1 MVVAEEDLE
10 EAEADL
16 AGKGEE
22 GLEVVE
28 GVDLE
33 EEVDLAVLVVAVEV
47 ALVGM
52 EKNSVK
58 MVQAVLVVGM
68 AVDPG
73 MVEQVLEEVLVVLVT
88 AVVEVD
94 LEGDSVQVAV
104 LEEVLVEQ
112 ILVPMMV
119 QKKLSK

>member
-1 MVVAEEDLE
+1 
-10 EAEADL
+10 
-16 AGKGEE
+16 
-22 GLEVVE
+22 
-28 GVDLE
+28 LE
-33 EEVDLAVLVVAVEV
+33 EEVDLADLVVGVEV

-58 MVQAVLVVGM
+58 MVQAVLEVGM

-73 MVEQVLEEVLVVLVT
+73 MVEQVLEEVLVVLAT